1 MKKIF
6 VLTLVLCMM
15 LTVCTASAATYNFKF
30 SVTQSSTDP
39 IAKYAQQ
46 MINEIQEKTNGD
58 VAIVLHPNGEL
69 GSINDVNEMIAM
81 GAEMLNYTGCDAFN
95 ATVPDLAILNCQ
107 FCLSHPSQMKFVHES
122 DWYKDQIGT
131 LAKNG
136 NVRMLSYNWFTGY
149 RHFVSNFPIN
159 SVEDLAGKQMRVA
172 DAAALVAFSKALG
185 CSPVVTNWNET
196 YTALS
201 QGMVDCA
208 EAPLSTLYTSSLQ
221 EVTKYLTLT
230 GHLVSCGGIVMNEEI
245 FASMPVEYQQIFL
258 DASWN
263 AGEAFGEDSLNVE
276 NEYTAKFE
284 EAGLTI
290 TTLEGKVKQD
300 FIDKASAM
308 YSDPSLGFP
317 EGLFDMIQK
326 IINP

>member
-1 MKKIF
+1 MKKILA
-6 VLTLVLCMM
+6 LTLSLCMM
-15 LTVCTASAATYNFKF
+15 LAVCTASAATYNFKF
-30 SVTQSSTDP
+30 SITQSSTDP

-46 MINEIQEKTNGD
+46 MIDEIQEKTNGD
-58 VAIVLHPNGEL
+58 VSIVLHPNGEL

-81 GAEMLNYTGCDAFN
+81 GAEMINYTGCDAFN
-95 ATVPDLAILNCQ
+95 ATVPDMAILNCQ
-107 FCLSHPSQMKFVHES
+107 FCLSHPDQMKLVHES
-122 DWYKDQIGT
+122 DWYKGQVDT

-159 SVEDLAGKQMRVA
+159 TVEDLAGKQMRVA
-172 DAAALVAFSKALG
+172 DAAALIAFSKALG

-221 EVTKYLTLT
+221 EVTKHLTIT

-245 FASMPVEYQQIFL
+245 FASMPAEYQQIFL
-258 DASWN
+258 DAAWN
-263 AGEAFGEDSLNVE
+263 AGEAFGQDSLGVE
-276 NEYTAKFE
+276 AEYTQKFAD
-284 EAGLTI
+284 AGLTI
-290 TTLEGKVKQD
+290 TTIEGEAKQA
-300 FIDKASAM
+300 FIDKAAAM

-317 EGLFDMIQK
+317 EGLYETIQE